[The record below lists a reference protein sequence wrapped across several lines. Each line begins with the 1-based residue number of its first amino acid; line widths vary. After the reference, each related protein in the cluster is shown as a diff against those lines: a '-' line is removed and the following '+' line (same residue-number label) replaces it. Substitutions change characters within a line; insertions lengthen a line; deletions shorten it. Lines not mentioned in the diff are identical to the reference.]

1 MATILVVDDE
11 HIIAALLQDLFE
23 EAGYRVVTAR
33 NGREGLKRLAD
44 VRPDLV
50 LSDVMM
56 PDMDG
61 RALCQAI
68 RADATY
74 RAIPIV
80 LMTAVPA
87 QISTADCDYT
97 ALIPKPF
104 DLESLITTVIQ
115 ALNERAGD

>member
-11 HIIAALLQDLFE
+11 HIIAAMLQDLFE

-33 NGREGLKRLAD
+33 NGIEGLKRVAE

-68 RADATY
+68 RADETY
-74 RAIPIV
+74 RATPIV
-80 LMTAVPA
+80 LMTAMTA

-104 DLESLITTVIQ
+104 DLEALMQTITW
-115 ALNERAGD
+115 ALNGRVSD

>member
-1 MATILVVDDE
+1 MPTILLVEDE
-11 HIIAALLQDLFE
+11 YSIASMLQDLFE

-33 NGREGLKRLAD
+33 SGREALQLLAEA
-44 VRPDLV
+44 RPALV

-56 PDMDG
+56 PDLDG
-61 RALCQAI
+61 RALCQAM
-68 RADATY
+68 RAEASY
-74 RAIPIV
+74 RSIPIV

-97 ALIPKPF
+97 ALVPKPF
-104 DLESLITTVIQ
+104 DLESLLTTITW

>member
-1 MATILVVDDE
+1 MPTILVVDDE
-11 HIIAALLQDLFE
+11 HIIASMLQDLFE
-23 EAGYRVVTAR
+23 EAGYQVVTAR
-33 NGREGLKRLAD
+33 TGREGLQRLAE
-44 VRPDLV
+44 VGPDLI

-56 PDMDG
+56 PDLDG

-80 LMTAVPA
+80 LMTAVPEY
-87 QISTADCDYT
+87 ISPADCDYT

-104 DLESLITTVIQ
+104 DLESLLITITQ
-115 ALNERAGD
+115 ALNARANN